1 MTGKPDPAQDLRN
14 LSEIALD
21 KWNSGLDALFY
32 DVPALAQREVE
43 WLWNEHLAEGA
54 ILLVDPRNDG
64 HVGIRCTDEAGVFA
78 ECRGRG
84 ENVGVAVAIPGVG
97 SSALGAAALGRNVAD
112 YLGRTVTVIVAGYG
126 KSDLVAD
133 ALGGWLVLEA
143 HNQLR
148 VLAEHLAQHPGSPAT
163 AAGVIDSAA
172 GATAVYIRDQGKE
185 TPGQGLLPAAT
196 AHLQQASTADRAVR
210 APDAAAK
217 SAGSLHHPDQT
228 ALRPIPAAERGTSET
243 KILYRLLV
251 NDQTP
256 VRLLVGHSKGC
267 YSIATALDMLVKE
280 KPDDAQDLG
289 KSLKIVTL
297 GAVVRL
303 PSAFSRVTQLLGKLD
318 SFGLA
323 NSTGAL
329 TDWMLRVL
337 RGNITEA
344 PFVAVPFAT
353 HSLNT
358 RFSPFSLHVDQALDL
373 AGVLRGPLSRHD
385 I

>member
-1 MTGKPDPAQDLRN
+1 MTGKLDLAQNLRN

-32 DVPALAQREVE
+32 DVPALTQREVD
-43 WLWNEHLAEGA
+43 WLWNEHLPEGA
-54 ILLVDPRNDG
+54 ILFIDPRNDE
-64 HVGIRCTDEAGVFA
+64 HVGIRCTDEAGFFVA
-78 ECRGRG
+78 CRGRG

-112 YLGRTVTVIVAGYG
+112 YLGQTVAVIVAGYG

-133 ALGGWLVLEA
+133 ALGGWLVLEP

-148 VLAEHLAQHPGSPAT
+148 VLAEHLAQHPGPPAT
-163 AAGVIDSAA
+163 AAAASDSAA
-172 GATAVYIRDQGKE
+172 GSTEGYIRDKGKE
-185 TPGQGLLPAAT
+185 TTSQGSVPAST
-196 AHLQQASTADRAVR
+196 ALSQQASL
-210 APDAAAK
+210 DAYANIVA
-217 SAGSLHHPDQT
+217 SLPHPVQT
-228 ALRPIPAAERGTSET
+228 ALRPIPAEERGTSET

-256 VRLLVGHSKGC
+256 IRLLVGHSKGC
-267 YSIATALDMLVKE
+267 YSIATALHMLAKE
-280 KPDDAQDLG
+280 KPDDALALG

-297 GAVVRL
+297 GAVVGL
-303 PSAFSRVTQLLGKLD
+303 PAAFSRVTQLLGKLD
-318 SFGLA
+318 GFGLA
-323 NSTGAL
+323 NSTSAL

-337 RGNITEA
+337 GGNITEA

-358 RFSPFSLHVDQALDL
+358 RFFPFSLRVDQALDL
-373 AGVLRGPLSRHD
+373 AGVLRRSLSRHD

>member
-1 MTGKPDPAQDLRN
+1 MTGKLDLAQNLRN

-32 DVPALAQREVE
+32 DVPALTQREVD
-43 WLWNEHLAEGA
+43 WLWNEHLPEGA
-54 ILLVDPRNDG
+54 ILFIDPRNDE
-64 HVGIRCTDEAGVFA
+64 HVGIRCTDEAGFFVA
-78 ECRGRG
+78 CRGRG

-112 YLGRTVTVIVAGYG
+112 YLGQTVAVIVAGYG

-133 ALGGWLVLEA
+133 ALGGWLVLEP

-148 VLAEHLAQHPGSPAT
+148 VLAEHLAQHPGPPAT
-163 AAGVIDSAA
+163 AAAASDSAA
-172 GATAVYIRDQGKE
+172 GSTEVYIRDKGKE
-185 TPGQGLLPAAT
+185 TTGQGSVPAST
-196 AHLQQASTADRAVR
+196 ALSQQASL
-210 APDAAAK
+210 DAYANIVA
-217 SAGSLHHPDQT
+217 SLPHPVQT
-228 ALRPIPAAERGTSET
+228 ALRPIPAEERGTSET

-256 VRLLVGHSKGC
+256 IRLVVGHSKGC
-267 YSIATALDMLVKE
+267 YSIATALHMLAKE
-280 KPDDAQDLG
+280 KPDDALALG

-297 GAVVRL
+297 GAVVGL
-303 PSAFSRVTQLLGKLD
+303 PAAFSRVTQLLGKLNG
-318 SFGLA
+318 FGLA
-323 NSTGAL
+323 NSTSAL

-337 RGNITEA
+337 GGNITEA

-358 RFSPFSLHVDQALDL
+358 RFFPFSLRVDQALDL
-373 AGVLRGPLSRHD
+373 AGVLRRSLSRHD

>member
-1 MTGKPDPAQDLRN
+1 MTGKLDLAQNLRN

-32 DVPALAQREVE
+32 DVPALTQREVD
-43 WLWNEHLAEGA
+43 WLWNEHLPEGA
-54 ILLVDPRNDG
+54 ILFIDPRNDE
-64 HVGIRCTDEAGVFA
+64 HVGIRCTDEAGFFVA
-78 ECRGRG
+78 CRGRG

-112 YLGRTVTVIVAGYG
+112 YLGQTVAVIVAGYG

-133 ALGGWLVLEA
+133 ALGGWLVLEP

-148 VLAEHLAQHPGSPAT
+148 VLAEHLAQHPGPPAT
-163 AAGVIDSAA
+163 AAAASDSAA
-172 GATAVYIRDQGKE
+172 GSTEVYIRDKGKE
-185 TPGQGLLPAAT
+185 TTSQGSVPAST
-196 AHLQQASTADRAVR
+196 ALSQQASL
-210 APDAAAK
+210 DAYANIVA
-217 SAGSLHHPDQT
+217 SLPHPVQT
-228 ALRPIPAAERGTSET
+228 ALRPIPAEERGTSET

-256 VRLLVGHSKGC
+256 IRLLVGHSKGC
-267 YSIATALDMLVKE
+267 YSIATALHMLVKE
-280 KPDDAQDLG
+280 KPDDALDLG

-297 GAVVRL
+297 GAVVGL
-303 PSAFSRVTQLLGKLD
+303 PAAFSRVTQLLGKLD
-318 SFGLA
+318 GFGLA
-323 NSTGAL
+323 NSTSAL

-337 RGNITEA
+337 GGNITEA

-358 RFSPFSLHVDQALDL
+358 RFSPFSLRVDQALDL
-373 AGVLRGPLSRHD
+373 AGVLRRSPPGHY

>member
-1 MTGKPDPAQDLRN
+1 MTGKLDLAQNLRN

-32 DVPALAQREVE
+32 DVPALTQREVD
-43 WLWNEHLAEGA
+43 WLWSEHLPEGA
-54 ILLVDPRNDG
+54 ILFIDPRNDE
-64 HVGIRCTDEAGVFA
+64 HVGIRCTDEAGFFVA
-78 ECRGRG
+78 CRGRG

-112 YLGRTVTVIVAGYG
+112 YLGQTVAVIVAGYG

-133 ALGGWLVLEA
+133 ALGGWLVLEP

-148 VLAEHLAQHPGSPAT
+148 VLAEHLAQHPGPPAT
-163 AAGVIDSAA
+163 AAAASDSAA
-172 GATAVYIRDQGKE
+172 GSTEGYIRDKGKE
-185 TPGQGLLPAAT
+185 TTGQGLVPAST
-196 AHLQQASTADRAVR
+196 AHLQQASAVDRAVR
-210 APDAAAK
+210 ALDADAK
-217 SAGSLHHPDQT
+217 IVGSLQGPNQT
-228 ALRPIPAAERGTSET
+228 ALPPIPAEEHGTSET

-251 NDQTP
+251 KDQTP
-256 VRLLVGHSKGC
+256 IRLLVGHSKGC
-267 YSIATALDMLVKE
+267 YSIATALHMLVKE
-280 KPDDAQDLG
+280 KPDDALALG

-297 GAVVRL
+297 GAVVGL
-303 PSAFSRVTQLLGKLD
+303 PAAFSRVTQLLGKLD
-318 SFGLA
+318 GFGLA
-323 NSTGAL
+323 NSTSAL

-337 RGNITEA
+337 GGNITEA

-358 RFSPFSLHVDQALDL
+358 RFFPFSLRVDQALDL
-373 AGVLRGPLSRHD
+373 AGVLRRSLSRHD

>member
-1 MTGKPDPAQDLRN
+1 MTGKLDLAQNLRN

-32 DVPALAQREVE
+32 DVPALTQREVD
-43 WLWNEHLAEGA
+43 WLWNEHLPEGA
-54 ILLVDPRNDG
+54 ILFIDPRNDE
-64 HVGIRCTDEAGVFA
+64 HVGIRCTDEAGFFVA
-78 ECRGRG
+78 CRGRG

-112 YLGRTVTVIVAGYG
+112 YLGQTVAVIVAGYG

-133 ALGGWLVLEA
+133 ALGGWLVLEP

-148 VLAEHLAQHPGSPAT
+148 VLAEHLAQHPGPPAT
-163 AAGVIDSAA
+163 AAAASDSAA
-172 GATAVYIRDQGKE
+172 GSTEVYIRDKGKE
-185 TPGQGLLPAAT
+185 TTGQGSVPAST
-196 AHLQQASTADRAVR
+196 ALSQQASL
-210 APDAAAK
+210 DAYANIVA
-217 SAGSLHHPDQT
+217 SLPHPVQT
-228 ALRPIPAAERGTSET
+228 ALRPIPAEERGTSET

-256 VRLLVGHSKGC
+256 IRLVVGHSKGC
-267 YSIATALDMLVKE
+267 YSIATALHMLAKE
-280 KPDDAQDLG
+280 KPDDALALG

-297 GAVVRL
+297 GAVVGL
-303 PSAFSRVTQLLGKLD
+303 PAAFSRVTQLLGKLNG
-318 SFGLA
+318 FGLA
-323 NSTGAL
+323 NSTSAL

-337 RGNITEA
+337 GGNITEA

-358 RFSPFSLHVDQALDL
+358 RFFPFSLRVDHALDL
-373 AGVLRGPLSRHD
+373 AGVLRRSLSRHD

>member
-1 MTGKPDPAQDLRN
+1 MTGKLDLAQNLRN

-32 DVPALAQREVE
+32 DVPALTQREVD
-43 WLWNEHLAEGA
+43 WLWNEHLPEGA
-54 ILLVDPRNDG
+54 ILFIDPRNDE
-64 HVGIRCTDEAGVFA
+64 HVGIRCTDEAGFFVA
-78 ECRGRG
+78 CRGRG

-112 YLGRTVTVIVAGYG
+112 YLGQTVAVIVAGYG

-133 ALGGWLVLEA
+133 ALGGWLVLEP

-148 VLAEHLAQHPGSPAT
+148 VLAEHLAQHPGPPAT
-163 AAGVIDSAA
+163 AAAASDSAA
-172 GATAVYIRDQGKE
+172 GSTEVYIRDKGKE
-185 TPGQGLLPAAT
+185 TTSQGSVPAST
-196 AHLQQASTADRAVR
+196 ALSQQASL
-210 APDAAAK
+210 DAYANIVA
-217 SAGSLHHPDQT
+217 SLPHPVQT
-228 ALRPIPAAERGTSET
+228 ALRPIPAEERGTSET

-256 VRLLVGHSKGC
+256 IRLLVGHSKGC
-267 YSIATALDMLVKE
+267 YSIATALHMLAKE
-280 KPDDAQDLG
+280 KPDDALALG

-297 GAVVRL
+297 GAVVGL
-303 PSAFSRVTQLLGKLD
+303 PAAFSRVTQLLGKLD
-318 SFGLA
+318 GFGLA
-323 NSTGAL
+323 NSTSAL

-337 RGNITEA
+337 GGNITEA

-358 RFSPFSLHVDQALDL
+358 RFFPFSLRVDQALDL
-373 AGVLRGPLSRHD
+373 AGVLRRSLSRHD

>member
-1 MTGKPDPAQDLRN
+1 MTGKLDLAQNLRN

-32 DVPALAQREVE
+32 DVPALTQREVD
-43 WLWNEHLAEGA
+43 WLWNEHLPEGA
-54 ILLVDPRNDG
+54 ILFIDPRNDE
-64 HVGIRCTDEAGVFA
+64 HVGIRCTDEAGFFVA
-78 ECRGRG
+78 CRGRG

-112 YLGRTVTVIVAGYG
+112 YLGQTVAVIVAGYG

-133 ALGGWLVLEA
+133 ALGGWLVLEP

-148 VLAEHLAQHPGSPAT
+148 VLAEHLAQHPGPPAT
-163 AAGVIDSAA
+163 AAAASDSAA
-172 GATAVYIRDQGKE
+172 GSTEVYIRDKGKE
-185 TPGQGLLPAAT
+185 TTGQGSVPAST
-196 AHLQQASTADRAVR
+196 ALSQQASL
-210 APDAAAK
+210 DAYANIVA
-217 SAGSLHHPDQT
+217 SLPHPVQT
-228 ALRPIPAAERGTSET
+228 ALRPIPAEERGTSET

-256 VRLLVGHSKGC
+256 IRLVVGHSKGC
-267 YSIATALDMLVKE
+267 YSIATALHMLAKE
-280 KPDDAQDLG
+280 KPDDALALG

-297 GAVVRL
+297 GAVVGL
-303 PSAFSRVTQLLGKLD
+303 PAAFSRVTQLLGKLD
-318 SFGLA
+318 GFGLA
-323 NSTGAL
+323 NSTSAL

-337 RGNITEA
+337 GGNITEA

-358 RFSPFSLHVDQALDL
+358 RFFPFSLRVDQALDL
-373 AGVLRGPLSRHD
+373 AGVLRRSLSRHD